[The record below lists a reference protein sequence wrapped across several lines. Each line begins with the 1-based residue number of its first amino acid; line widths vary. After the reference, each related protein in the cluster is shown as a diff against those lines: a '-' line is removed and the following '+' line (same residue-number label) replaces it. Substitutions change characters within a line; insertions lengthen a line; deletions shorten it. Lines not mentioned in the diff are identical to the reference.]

1 MTKNNRIRKKCCAI
15 TNDLKCAIKVS
26 EVEEKK
32 MKLKTYWIKM
42 I

>member
-1 MTKNNRIRKKCCAI
+1 MTKNNRIRKNCCAI

-32 MKLKTYWIKM
+32 WNWKYIE
-42 I
+42 